1 MDTKEKVMGRR
12 SQDRIRGYYYKAK
25 DDLRKSDLY
34 KTNRLA
40 RDHIET
46 MLTLF
51 RHLLTQMDYFSHY
64 FNRKCTNRHPTVIKD
79 EGSNGGDG
87 DAVDA
92 VTQKKR
98 IKLNVKSFFDD
109 KKSIERRLCVS
120 LCNQSGAFR
129 CQGQWNR
136 DECAYADHAINPY
149 ASRENAIL
157 FQIWNLDHRI
167 EIARSIIPSI
177 LETVQAFV
185 AARGG
190 RCEKHKRRGRSVSV
204 IKYFLEIFTVDNLK
218 FVHIVCHDKGVHD
231 GRRSNGHI
239 LCELCEEHTFLQN
252 LLKATKP

>member
-1 MDTKEKVMGRR
+1 MGRR
-12 SQDRIRGYYYKAK
+12 SQDRIRGYYYKTK

-64 FNRKCTNRHPTVIKD
+64 FNRKCSNRHPTVVAAA
-79 EGSNGGDG
+79 E

-92 VTQKKR
+92 ATPKKQ
-98 IKLNVKSFFDD
+98 IKLNVNALFEQQMETT
-109 KKSIERRLCVS
+109 SIGQRLCVA
-120 LCNQSGAFR
+120 LCNQYGEFR
-129 CQGQWNR
+129 CQGLWNR
-136 DECAYADHAINPY
+136 EECSYNDHTINPY

-167 EIARSIIPSI
+167 EISRSIIPSI

-185 AARGG
+185 ASTGGARSMV
-190 RCEKHKRRGRSVSV
+190 RCERHRRRARSVSV
-204 IKYFLEIFTVDNLK
+204 MKYFLEIFTVDNLK

-231 GRRSNGHI
+231 GRRSGGRV
-239 LCELCEEHTFLQN
+239 LCELCEEHKFLQS
-252 LLKATKP
+252 LLKATKQ